1 MYLVLLFS
9 LVVLLVIMYG
19 YIFIGA
25 LKEEDNKAN

>member
-25 LKEEDNKAN
+25 LKKEDNKV

>member
-25 LKEEDNKAN
+25 IKKEDNKV